1 MTRNRGFTYREQ
13 IGPSGAGRR
22 VRDHLAATY
31 THSDAAT
38 WLARLASGAVELDG
52 HVAGGDETLR
62 NGQRLVWHRPPWDE
76 PEAPLGFDVVHED
89 DDVVAVSKPA
99 GLPTMPAGGFLE
111 HTLLAVVRAR
121 YTAVYPL
128 HRLGRFTTGLVL
140 FARTHAAAAALGLA
154 WRTHA
159 VTKDYRALVDGNPSW
174 DTCQITHAIG
184 TVPHPTLGTVHAARD
199 DGRASHSIATVV
211 ERRAGDTLVDVRI
224 TTGRPHQ
231 IRIHLA
237 AIGHPLAGDPLYA
250 PGGRPRAVA
259 PGLPGDG
266 GYLLHAHRLRV
277 AHPCGTGTLS
287 LEAQPPAALTVSGTG
302 PR

>member
-1 MTRNRGFTYREQ
+1 MTEVSPQTIYLKDYKPFGYDIDAVHLTFVLAPTATRVNYLRGTD
-13 IGPSGAGRR
+13 PSRWVHNARTFQR
-22 VRDHLAATY
+22 VRY
-31 THSDAAT
+31 TD
-38 WLARLASGAVELDG
+38 
-52 HVAGGDETLR
+52 
-62 NGQRLVWHRPPWDE
+62 
-76 PEAPLGFDVVHED
+76 
-89 DDVVAVSKPA
+89 
-99 GLPTMPAGGFLE
+99 
-111 HTLLAVVRAR
+111 
-121 YTAVYPL
+121 VYPL

-199 DGRASHSIATVV
+199 DGRASHSVATVV

>member
-13 IGPSGAGRR
+13 IGPNAAGRT
-22 VRDHLAATY
+22 VRDHLVVSY

-38 WLARLASGAVELDG
+38 WTARLADGAVELDG
-52 HVAGGDETLR
+52 DVAAGDETLR
-62 NGQRLVWHRPPWDE
+62 AGQRLVWHRPPWDE
-76 PEAPLGFDVVHED
+76 ADVPLAFTVVYED

-121 YTAVYPL
+121 YGDIRPL
-128 HRLGRFTTGLVL
+128 HRLGRFTSGLVL
-140 FARTHAAAAALGLA
+140 FARHHSAAAALGRA

-159 VTKDYRALVDGNPSW
+159 VTKDYRALADGTPAW
-174 DTCQITHAIG
+174 DTCEITHAIG
-184 TVPHPTLGTVHAARD
+184 SVPHQALGTVHAARA
-199 DGRASHSIATVV
+199 DGRSAHSVATVV
-211 ERRAGDTLVDVRI
+211 ERRENATLVDVRI

-250 PGGRPRAVA
+250 VGGHPHALT

-266 GYLLHAHRLRV
+266 GYWLHAHRLQV
-277 AHPCGTGTLS
+277 AHPRGIGTLS
-287 LEAQPPAALTVSGTG
+287 LEAPPPEALTVSRTA